1 MTRKSLTTYFK
12 LPEMTLYRLAENR
25 NVQALKLVGLGV
37 FVKAKQIAVLLK
49 TRAKIKRTNN
59 DKHPTTSRTA
69 TPNLENRQ

>member
-12 LPEMTLYRLAENR
+12 LPEMMRYRLAENR

-49 TRAKIKRTNN
+49 TRAEIKRTKH